1 MEHHTCQKSSNR
13 MNRMRVSTKAINPET
28 KTPRRYPCS
37 GIRRMVGVRAMRP
50 DPSALFGE
58 SAEHAVP
65 FSTQTFD
72 NGRHQASIEPPQPP
86 IMICRSC
93 LRAASRPRVP
103 SASQIRPQRFL
114 STTSPLQNATPISAT
129 TATQSAGRQGDSS
142 SSHTPPTATST
153 SAAQP
158 FSEPLTPAASPALK
172 AQAAEAAKKKVTPLV
187 KSSIAAGT
195 PLKGL
200 NFLKDRGDPVALA
213 DDEYPSWLWTI
224 LDRQEKKAEAG
235 QGDIFCT
242 SHTHVSGYLSRTKI
256 PCFLCFYTFTTMKQ
270 I

>member
-1 MEHHTCQKSSNR
+1 
-13 MNRMRVSTKAINPET
+13 
-28 KTPRRYPCS
+28 
-37 GIRRMVGVRAMRP
+37 
-50 DPSALFGE
+50 
-58 SAEHAVP
+58 
-65 FSTQTFD
+65 
-72 NGRHQASIEPPQPP
+72 
-86 IMICRSC
+86 
-93 LRAASRPRVP
+93 
-103 SASQIRPQRFL
+103 
-114 STTSPLQNATPISAT
+114 
-129 TATQSAGRQGDSS
+129 
-142 SSHTPPTATST
+142 
-153 SAAQP
+153 
-158 FSEPLTPAASPALK
+158 
-172 AQAAEAAKKKVTPLV
+172 V